1 MKYPSLALVL
11 AVPLAGC
18 GSSSGPSVNEKNA
31 TVEQIS
37 NKVSAATAAGALRFN
52 PGKWV
57 STVTVDEMTIP
68 GLPPQAAAM
77 MKKAIGEAHTDD
89 KCLTPEEAKKPQ
101 ANFFTN
107 KKDCRYD
114 HFTMSGGSI
123 DAKMV
128 CSSGGQ
134 SQTFEL
140 KGNYSAD
147 SYHMAMQGNVTGG
160 PGGREMTMRM
170 HVDAK
175 HVGACTGN
183 EES

>member
-11 AVPLAGC
+11 TLPLAGC

-31 TVEQIS
+31 SVEQVS
-37 NKVSAATAAGALRFN
+37 NKVSAASAAGALHFN

-68 GLPPQAAAM
+68 GLPPQAAEM
-77 MKKAIGEAHTDD
+77 MKKAMAKPHMAD
-89 KCLTPEEAKKPQ
+89 KCLTPEEAKKPKGD
-101 ANFFTN
+101 FFSGKN
-107 KKDCRYD
+107 DCRYD
-114 HFTMSGGSI
+114 HFTMGGGKI
-123 DAKMV
+123 DAKMI

-134 SQTFEL
+134 DQTFEL
-140 KGNYSAD
+140 NGTYSPD
-147 SYHMAMQGNVTGG
+147 SYQMAMQGNVTGG
-160 PGGREMTMRM
+160 PNGRAMTMRM

-175 HVGACTGN
+175 RVGACTGN